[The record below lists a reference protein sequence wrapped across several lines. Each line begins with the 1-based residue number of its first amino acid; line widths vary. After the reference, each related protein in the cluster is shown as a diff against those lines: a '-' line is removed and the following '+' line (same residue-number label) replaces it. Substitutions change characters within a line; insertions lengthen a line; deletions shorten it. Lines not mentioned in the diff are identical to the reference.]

1 MKTFS
6 NRSNAAR
13 DARAKLGHDKISGVH
28 FRVITAA
35 EGQFAWEPINSEDT
49 TMTTDPTDTTAALE
63 PTPAV
68 EPTPAAPKAPK
79 AKKVAAAKAAK
90 APRVAKEK
98 PAPKPLFLSEVTVD
112 GVVIKASAKM
122 PSVGGKTKMF
132 SARWKTAGG
141 NDNLGPWHADQGKA
155 IEQAKVHMADGRQ
168 AWVISGYR

>member
-35 EGQFAWEPINSEDT
+35 EGQFAWQPINSEDT
-49 TMTTDPTDTTAALE
+49 TMTTDPTDTAAALE

-90 APRVAKEK
+90 APRVAKPK
-98 PAPKPLFLSEVTVD
+98 ADPKPLFTDETTVD
-112 GVVIKASAKM
+112 GVTVKASTKM
-122 PSVGGKTKMF
+122 PAANGKVLKF

-141 NDNLGPWHADQGKA
+141 NDNLGPWHDDQAKA
-155 IEQAKVHMADGRQ
+155 IAQAKVHAADGRS